1 MLWILL
7 GFTYQWTQFS
17 RNKDL
22 TDAFKFC
29 LTKWL
34 SCMETTETYNGI
46 TWPTEQGKLGWGPIR
61 CCPLPTGQW
70 LTFVLRGELLH
81 FGREGLVEALL
92 PGDEGLAHSVV
103 VVAHHAAVSAHLVDE
118 GLQEDSPVSG
128 PTCVLAILPHFH
140 GLTNTHCVGGQ
151 LHTEARGCS
160 TWATKESYAEGP
172 GRLKTNGQNLLSL
185 FFSPN
190 REERKREN
198 QNTRQAP
205 VSLEFTEYPL
215 LRKNRGVS
223 CSLLCVPQKDNCQIP
238 GSELGWALLNGAMLV
253 ASTHLLYHSVWIS
266 HNIQYC

>member
-7 GFTYQWTQFS
+7 RFTYQWIQFS
-17 RNKDL
+17 RSKDL
-22 TDAFKFC
+22 ADGFSFKFC

-34 SCMETTETYNGI
+34 CCFETTETYNHT
-46 TWPTEQGKLGWGPIR
+46 TWPSEQGKLSWGPIS
-61 CCPLPTGQW
+61 CCRLQTGQW

-151 LHTEARGCS
+151 LHTESRGCS
-160 TWATKESYAEGP
+160 TWARKGELGRRSWRAENQRSESVQ
-172 GRLKTNGQNLLSL
+172 LILLS
-185 FFSPN
+185 
-190 REERKREN
+190 
-198 QNTRQAP
+198 
-205 VSLEFTEYPL
+205 
-215 LRKNRGVS
+215 
-223 CSLLCVPQKDNCQIP
+223 
-238 GSELGWALLNGAMLV
+238 
-253 ASTHLLYHSVWIS
+253 
-266 HNIQYC
+266 